1 MICPVCQSDNLPGTD
16 ECENCGAD
24 LRSLDLP
31 SPASAFEARLLE
43 ERLTELEPRR
53 PIAVTPGD
61 SATKAIA
68 TMQRHRVGCV
78 VVEEGGRLVG
88 ILTERDAL
96 LKLAGRPL
104 EGIAVRDV
112 MTPDPVVLRV
122 DDTIAVAIHKMAVG
136 GFRHIPLVRDGR
148 ATAIVSAR
156 DLSHH
161 LVELLG

>member
-1 MICPVCQSDNLPGTD
+1 MICPVCQSDNLPGSD

-24 LRSLDLP
+24 LRGQDLP
-31 SPASAFEARLLE
+31 SPATDFEARLLD
-43 ERLTELEPRR
+43 ERLADLEPRK
-53 PIAVTPGD
+53 PIAVAPGD
-61 SATKAIA
+61 PATQAIA
-68 TMQRHRVGCV
+68 AMQEHRVGCV
-78 VVEEGGRLVG
+78 VVEDGGRLVG

-148 ATAIVSAR
+148 VTAIVSAR